1 MIEFFTNVLNG
12 IISHKDEILVFLS
25 SAEFAVITA
34 MISNL
39 VKSRKTVSAN
49 TLSNTAL
56 SNTISKQIEFVNDG
70 ITKIEE
76 FIQNTTNRVNSI
88 IQTVETFQEQLNAIN
103 HNIALLNEAD
113 TVIIYKLDSILEVQ
127 SLAYSTLKDTSVRSA
142 IINTLASAKHIE
154 TKYVTDI
161 ASQLEEMKNS
171 VLTKTQEV
179 ERTLAQAIE
188 KTENMITVAKDTSA
202 IDKRAKTVISRG

>member
-12 IISHKDEILVFLS
+12 IISHKDEILVLLS
-25 SAEFAVITA
+25 SAEFTVIAA

-76 FIQNTTNRVNSI
+76 FIQNTSNRVNGI

-127 SLAYSTLKDTSVRSA
+127 SLAYSTLKDTNVRSA

-188 KTENMITVAKDTSA
+188 KTETMITVAKDTSA